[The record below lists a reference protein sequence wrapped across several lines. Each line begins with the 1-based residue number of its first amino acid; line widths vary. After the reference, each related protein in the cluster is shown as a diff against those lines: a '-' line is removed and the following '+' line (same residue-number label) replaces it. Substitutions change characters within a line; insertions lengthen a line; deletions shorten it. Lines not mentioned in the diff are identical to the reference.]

1 MGGAFGRAE
10 SSASRSPHNFCTGC
24 AIVLKTKFT
33 AIPERYKSKLT
44 EHIFKSPDYSLKEK
58 GAQMV
63 RGRDGKFQNPLKP
76 KDEPVQE

>member
-1 MGGAFGRAE
+1 M
-10 SSASRSPHNFCTGC
+10 P
-24 AIVLKTKFT
+24 LKTKIT
-33 AIPERYKSKLT
+33 TVPPQHRSKLT

-76 KDEPVQE
+76 KDEPVSDA